1 MARSVGGVRAGV
13 LVALALSLMAPLV
26 ATSPS
31 AGAAPPPPSVKLMPT
46 ETHVTLTR
54 RRASYPVQ
62 LALGVYV
69 TPVNGDF
76 VLHVGRADYDAPIL
90 ASQVV
95 NGADVALPDSVVDG
109 FMGLKDFSRT
119 VLRNANGKVVSGG
132 SSTWCPAGYARG
144 RVDPSG
150 PLQDPYP
157 AYGCPYNPFTVGTVM
172 GVADGWATALVP
184 PNGFFYYGSG
194 FGAGSSS
201 QGIFANVPDGR
212 YTAQVTIAWPYRT
225 LFAIPAA
232 DASVTVQVRVVTRR
246 HCRNC
251 FGPQGR
257 VVGVAA
263 GDAVSSEPTPR
274 AASVPVDTTPDP
286 ATLPDLIP
294 LPASQMYVQHDR
306 GRDYL
311 VFGATVWDAG
321 PAPMVVEGFR
331 QTDATTMDAWQYF
344 FDASG
349 QAVGRARA
357 GRLEYDAR
365 KGHQHWHFR
374 QFARYALTDTNK
386 IQVVRSH
393 KEAFCLAPTD
403 PIDLLAPNAQIDP
416 YPIGLSSACGDR
428 SAIWVRESLPSG
440 WGDTYYQWLP
450 GQAFNITDLPNG
462 RYFVKV
468 QVNATGSIYEA
479 DTTNDVSYRRIFL
492 RGTPGRRRVLVPA
505 WHGLDGPC
513 CSAP

>member
-1 MARSVGGVRAGV
+1 MVRTVGRVRAGIV
-13 LVALALSLMAPLV
+13 AALACSLLAPLAV
-26 ATSPS
+26 TSRAAS
-31 AGAAPPPPSVKLMPT
+31 AAAPPPSVKLLPS
-46 ETHVTLTR
+46 ETHVTLQR
-54 RRASYPVQ
+54 RRAEYPVQ

-76 VLHVGRADYDAPIL
+76 VLHVGRADYGSPIE

-95 NGADVALPDSVVDG
+95 NGAEVPLPDDVADG

-119 VLRNANGKVVSGG
+119 VLRNADGKVVAGG
-132 SSTWCPAGYARG
+132 SSTWCPAGYLRG

-172 GVADGWATALVP
+172 GVADGWATALVQP
-184 PNGFFYYGSG
+184 SGGFYVG
-194 FGAGSSS
+194 FGGTSNN
-201 QGIFANVPDGR
+201 GTFTNVRDGR

-225 LFAIPAA
+225 LFSIPAA
-232 DASVTVQVRVVTRR
+232 DASVTVHVRITTNRR
-246 HCRNC
+246 CIDC

-257 VVGVAA
+257 LVGGSTDPATAGTRAA
-263 GDAVSSEPTPR
+263 L

-286 ATLPDLIP
+286 STLPDLIP
-294 LPASQMYVQHDR
+294 LPASQMYVQR
-306 GRDYL
+306 EQGRDYL

-321 PAPMVVEGFR
+321 PSPMVVEGFR
-331 QTDATTMDAWQYF
+331 RTDAQTMDAWQYF

-357 GRLEYDAR
+357 GQLEYDAR
-365 KGHQHWHFR
+365 TGHQHWHFR

-386 IQVVRSH
+386 TQVVRSH
-393 KEAFCLAPTD
+393 KETFCLAPTD
-403 PIDLLAPNAQIDP
+403 PIDLLAPNAEIDP
-416 YPIGLSSACGDR
+416 YPLGLQSACGDR

-468 QVNATGSIYEA
+468 QVNARGSIYET
-479 DTTNDVSYRRIFL
+479 DTSNDVSYRRIFL
-492 RGTPGRRRVLVPA
+492 RGAPGQRRVLVPA

-513 CSAP
+513 CAAG